1 MRSGGKTL
9 FKKKTKQVCHAL
21 VSQKK
26 NIHKKK
32 RKERRK
38 EGKNTKTK
46 TKTGANT
53 IP

>member
-9 FKKKTKQVCHAL
+9 FKKTKQVCHAL

-26 NIHKKK
+26 NTQKKK
-32 RKERRK
+32 GKREERKE
-38 EGKNTKTK
+38 KNTKTK